1 MKNRTQNNKLVIAL
15 ILIPLLL
22 QAALPG
28 SVPAI
33 TTAGPIPI
41 PLYDLIKRS
50 DLILVAQSTEIVE
63 TPANKFLNKPA
74 GGWIRFQ
81 VLEVWKG
88 SLKKKSFTM
97 GWGYYDYFGN
107 LGYFGHIDSLGNLD
121 HFRIGKSIPGKGKYL
136 MFLKRGYRKI
146 LYGAGGFW
154 RIKEIQFP
162 GLEAKSEAVIYRNP
176 VNHIIFP
183 VSGQILLRDTTIKQ
197 MKNGKEAY
205 RKAFLLNELR
215 IYIRKILSSN
225 KKKK

>member
-1 MKNRTQNNKLVIAL
+1 MKNRTQNNKLVIVL

-28 SVPAI
+28 SVSAI
-33 TTAGPIPI
+33 TTAGPIPV
-41 PLYDLIKRS
+41 PLYDFIKQS

-107 LGYFGHIDSLGNLD
+107 HNYFGV
-121 HFRIGKSIPGKGKYL
+121 RKSIPGEGKYL
-136 MFLKRGYRKI
+136 MFLKRGYRNI
-146 LYGAGGFW
+146 LSGVFGIQGFW
-154 RIKEIQFP
+154 RIKKIQIP
-162 GLEAKSEAVIYRNP
+162 GLEGKSEAVVYRDP
-176 VNHIIFP
+176 VNLVILP

-197 MKNGKEAY
+197 MKNGKKVY
-205 RKAFLLNELR
+205 RKAFLFNELR
-215 IYIRKILSSN
+215 IYVKGVMEALG
-225 KKKK
+225 KKKKAVP